1 MLLWTSLLILVSV
14 NGQEAALKKVVVIPN
29 PPWTPIF
36 KGEKVTLTCSGFH
49 FQDPGKLWW
58 FLEHQWQKKSNPLE
72 VEKAGEYRCH
82 LEGLSPSDPVYL
94 VLSTD
99 TLILQTPY
107 SVFEGDT
114 LLLRCHGKA
123 ISLKDILYYK
133 DKKSFSYV
141 GENSVLS
148 IPHANSNHS
157 GQYYCKAK
165 LGNRWYPDTSKE
177 VKLQVQELFPPPELK
192 TTTSEPSEGTSVTL
206 SCETQLPPQRSGT
219 ELHFSF
225 IRDGRVIT
233 SGWNKSQVLHIP
245 NIWREDSGS
254 YWCKAKAVA
263 QNIRKQSNPVKI
275 SVKRIPISGI
285 HIETQPS
292 GGQVT
297 EGEKLVLIC
306 SVSQGTGNITFSWHR
321 EGINTSLG
329 EKTRLSLEEK
339 FVLSA
344 MNKSDAGKYYCTAD
358 NSISTISSLL
368 ANVTVR
374 SRSLSS
380 QFNSTEKIGDLAFG
394 LIVTQFIVVVLS
406 ASALLF
412 FFGPWSKP
420 GTPWRHCGFNSRP
433 PQ

>member
-1 MLLWTSLLILVSV
+1 MLLWVLMLAFGLVSR
-14 NGQEAALKKVVVIPN
+14 QASIAKKAVVHLS
-29 PPWTPIF
+29 PPWTTIF
-36 KGEKVTLTCSGFH
+36 NGEKVTLTCHGFNSSK
-49 FQDPGKLWW
+49 PAIT
-58 FLEHQWQKKSNPLE
+58 QWYKNQQLQAFWSTNSIE
-72 VEKAGEYRCH
+72 TNQTGQYRCQTQGSA
-82 LEGLSPSDPVYL
+82 LSDPVNL
-94 VLSTD
+94 VVSSD
-99 TLILQTPY
+99 SLILQTPY

-114 LLLRCHGKA
+114 LILRCQERDG
-123 ISLKDILYYK
+123 DVTVTNVTYYK
-133 DKKSFSYV
+133 DGRIISYFRKHSNFTIPRV
-141 GENSVLS
+141 GLS
-148 IPHANSNHS
+148 YS
-157 GQYYCKAK
+157 GKYYCTGVPMYKIITWK
-165 LGNRWYPDTSKE
+165 RSSRRVELK
-177 VKLQVQELFPPPELK
+177 VQELFSPPELK

-285 HIETQPS
+285 LIETQPS

-329 EKTRLSLEEK
+329 EKTQLSLEEK

-344 MNKSDAGKYYCTAD
+344 MNESDAGKYYCTAD

-420 GTPWRHCGFNSRP
+420 EPFPLTA
-433 PQ
+433 